1 MKDAR
6 PPLLYIDQFGNS
18 FWAQT
23 VKELRQ
29 QIGNGKSR
37 ISKIYC
43 DKTDGRT
50 VHVGYVIGQ
59 HWLSAYARVEKP
71 AFSRLTVNGG
81 VQ

>member
-1 MKDAR
+1 MKNAR
-6 PPLLYIDQFGNS
+6 APLLYIDQFGNS

-50 VHVGYVIGQ
+50 MHVGYVIGQ
-59 HWLSAYARVEKP
+59 HWLNAHALVEKP
-71 AFSRLTVNGG
+71 AFSRVNATVGAA
-81 VQ
+81 